1 MQRNDFMERNCC
13 VKINYKGDKHVL
25 SLGELC
31 KVPLD
36 NIYFSK
42 CNQELDL
49 ISYYADMEEEMLQ
62 AEPKALKYLCSIDKD
77 RCLSSLYNSTS
88 FPHAPL
94 IIQYL
99 GDFLFR
105 DLISDTFLSLYM
117 SDMNINWF
125 KTVSDMETYK
135 ANFQYLM
142 EHPLVIDIKHLSLCD
157 DYYGTFIWY
166 AKSNLSRQ
174 NNIIDIL
181 SSAENK
187 NRKLLKKQYAKVVSM
202 TEKILEEQRYFEE
215 ACDFINERRFNVPK
229 VKTYVRY
236 INERNMK

>member
-1 MQRNDFMERNCC
+1 MERNCS
-13 VKINYKGDKHVL
+13 VKINYKGTKHVL

-31 KVPLD
+31 KVSLD

-62 AEPKALKYLCSIDKD
+62 VEPKALKYLCSIDKD
-77 RCLSSLYNSTS
+77 RCVCSLYESTA

-105 DLISDTFLSLYM
+105 ELISDTILSLYI
-117 SDMNINWF
+117 DGVNLNWF
-125 KTVSDMETYK
+125 KTVSDIDTYK

-142 EHPLVIDIKHLSLCD
+142 QHPLVIDIKHLSLCD
-157 DYYGTFIWY
+157 DYYGTLIWY
-166 AKSNLSRQ
+166 AKSNLTRQ
-174 NNIIDIL
+174 NNITNIL

-187 NRKLLKKQYAKVVSM
+187 NRKLLKKQYAKVLSM
-202 TEKILEEQRYFEE
+202 ADKILEEQRYFAE
-215 ACDFINERRFNVPK
+215 ACDFINEKRFEVPK
-229 VKTYVRY
+229 VKTYARY
-236 INERNMK
+236 MNERGFK